1 MFLNQKNDAKFNIF
15 LWYVNHKMTTKYYI
29 NITTTI
35 SLTHQTDEKR
45 TCIIKSYTRE
55 NCSPKYNTQHRI
67 GIPVQFPLPLLRT
80 LLELMSLSTSVQI
93 IKNMYGIDVISV
105 TAPYYTAL
113 HIESAIKY
121 AIETTLYRQ
130 LSVSDANKII
140 EKLGLSR
147 YVYCIEGH
155 QSGACLVVFETI
167 KNIHQRD
174 PHDIF
179 REMVNGI
186 QKMGRSSTETIQSCM
201 QEQLQLQA
209 MEAQMEAFKKTKSEL
224 EQAIRLKSNST
235 NEKVQLTRTNAQIE
249 QLEQRM
255 RVINC

>member
-15 LWYVNHKMTTKYYI
+15 LLYVNHKMTTKDYI

-35 SLTHQTDEKR
+35 SLTHPNDPTRMYEMN
-45 TCIIKSYTRE
+45 YTRE

-80 LLELMSLSTSVQI
+80 LLGLMSLSTSVQI

-147 YVYCIEGH
+147 YVYCIEGDDE
-155 QSGACLVVFETI
+155 SGVCLLVFEKKRYLDGI
-167 KNIHQRD
+167 D
-174 PHDIF
+174 AEEVF
-179 REMVNGI
+179 RKMVNGL
-186 QKMGRSSTETIQSCM
+186 QTSCRSSTETIQSCM
-201 QEQLQLQA
+201 QEQLKLQA
-209 MEAQMEAFKKTKSEL
+209 MEARMEVLKKTKSEF
-224 EQAIRLKSNST
+224 EQAIRLKSNSSH
-235 NEKVQLTRTNAQIE
+235 EKVQLTRTNAQIE
-249 QLEQRM
+249 QLERMM